1 MVGEDRV
8 VQADLVV
15 HAQGGGGELDVP
27 VRAVEPDLDLLVRRA
42 DPAEPVDEVHVP
54 GRAAELPVGGRPEP
68 GLALHPDHVADGGV
82 LRRGERG
89 RVDAALGAA
98 VPGREQLGRTQQAAD
113 MVGAERRGRPHGT
126 GCTFGHGSL
135 PPRGGVCGP
144 ANLGT
149 LATTINGLPKMGRGL
164 VLGAASGPVPSRRY
178 RKGRPVRIIDGW
190 IIAMQMVERPWGV
203 TAYGA
208 ASVKAAPDLVRARF
222 KVIRVEQTPS
232 DAFAVASDAVQAVR
246 RTLRGH
252 GVADGAVERSRLG
265 LKSSWSYGSERKFL
279 GYECQAA
286 FSVESADLDDVQ
298 GLLVD
303 LVAAAPTRSGRRVRR
318 DRQGR
323 PARRARREAVTAAR
337 RKAEL
342 YAEAAGVRIGAVI
355 HIDDV
360 DPEGSASSGTGA
372 TAPAVPRPRRISLQD
387 MWWSPPPSSS
397 GSRSRGT
404 DTRGQPPRC
413 PGRRPWRGRATR
425 SRGAGSRRD
434 RR

>member
-1 MVGEDRV
+1 
-8 VQADLVV
+8 
-15 HAQGGGGELDVP
+15 
-27 VRAVEPDLDLLVRRA
+27 
-42 DPAEPVDEVHVP
+42 
-54 GRAAELPVGGRPEP
+54 
-68 GLALHPDHVADGGV
+68 
-82 LRRGERG
+82 
-89 RVDAALGAA
+89 
-98 VPGREQLGRTQQAAD
+98 
-113 MVGAERRGRPHGT
+113 
-126 GCTFGHGSL
+126 
-135 PPRGGVCGP
+135 
-144 ANLGT
+144 
-149 LATTINGLPKMGRGL
+149 MGRGL

-178 RKGRPVRIIDGW
+178 GKGRPVRIIDGW

-246 RTLRGH
+246 RALRGH

-303 LVAAAPTRSGRRVRR
+303 LVAAGANEIEAVEFDVTGKGDLR
-318 DRQGR
+318 
-323 PARRARREAVTAAR
+323 AEARREAVTAAR

-360 DPEGSASSGTGA
+360 DPEGAGFERYRGHGSGGAASPQDLAPGHVVVSA
-372 TAPAVPRPRRISLQD
+372 AVILGFSI
-387 MWWSPPPSSS
+387 
-397 GSRSRGT
+397 
-404 DTRGQPPRC
+404 
-413 PGRRPWRGRATR
+413 A
-425 SRGAGSRRD
+425 RD
-434 RR
+434 